1 MRSGVCAAN
10 KINYSVKNL
19 LQNLV
24 PLNEYTRRKGGRKE
38 DTTYLFSASFCV
50 GSSCAMLSLGH
61 NENVLIPTHVTS
73 VTEAHLSAKNG
84 NGDVST
90 LNSLEQHRTRKQ
102 ICH

>member
-1 MRSGVCAAN
+1 
-10 KINYSVKNL
+10 
-19 LQNLV
+19 
-24 PLNEYTRRKGGRKE
+24 
-38 DTTYLFSASFCV
+38 
-50 GSSCAMLSLGH
+50 MLSLGH